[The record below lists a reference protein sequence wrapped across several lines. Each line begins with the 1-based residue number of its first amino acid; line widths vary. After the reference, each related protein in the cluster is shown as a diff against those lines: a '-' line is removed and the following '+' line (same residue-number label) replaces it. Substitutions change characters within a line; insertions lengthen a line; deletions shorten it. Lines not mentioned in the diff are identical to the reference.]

1 MSQEQRKKTL
11 DLFTIGD
18 LIDKAIVFLS
28 ANNTITTLSLQKGIF
43 LFLYSYAVTNGHDF
57 NNVLRIAS
65 FEPYRFGPFSDAVT
79 GQAETLVGY
88 GEIRSEGFGEK
99 QIFGGTDKGL
109 EKLNLSKDEKRL
121 LTNVKKL
128 VEILEPV
135 ELTFYIYFNPLIDQ
149 SLRDYFTSKSEI
161 KDSLLKRK
169 DTYVRSLLKKG
180 AIDNETAELMIYG
193 NNQDKT
199 N

>member
-1 MSQEQRKKTL
+1 VPKEQRKKTL

-18 LIDKAIVFLS
+18 LIDKAIVFL
-28 ANNTITTLSLQKGIF
+28 ATNNTITTLSLQKAIF
-43 LFLYSYAVTNGHDF
+43 LYLYSYAVTNGYDF
-57 NNVLRIAS
+57 NNVLRMAS
-65 FEPYRFGPFSDAVT
+65 FEPYRFGPFSDAVV

-88 GEIRSEGFGEK
+88 GKIRSGGSGEK
-99 QIFGGTDKGL
+99 QIFGTIDKGL

-121 LTNVKKL
+121 LTNIKKL
-128 VEILEPV
+128 VETLEPM

-169 DTYVRSLLKKG
+169 DTYVRDLLKKG
-180 AIDNETAELMIYG
+180 AIDEETAELMIYG
-193 NNQDKT
+193 NNQDT
-199 N
+199 IN